1 MVNIVYYRRVID
13 MYIKIVRLL
22 LKIEKWFLNRF
33 IYKDT
38 LEYED
43 YLYTIKDHENN
54 MERIYH
60 ESQM

>member
-1 MVNIVYYRRVID
+1 

-22 LKIEKWFLNRF
+22 LKIEQLLLDRF
-33 IYKDT
+33 IYKDS
-38 LEYED
+38 LVYED
-43 YLYTIKDHENN
+43 YFYAIKEHKNN

>member
-1 MVNIVYYRRVID
+1 

-22 LKIEKWFLNRF
+22 LKIEKLLLDRF
-33 IYKDT
+33 IHKDT

-43 YLYTIKDHENN
+43 YIYAIKDHKNN

>member
-1 MVNIVYYRRVID
+1 

-22 LKIEKWFLNRF
+22 LKIEKQFLNRF
-33 IYKDT
+33 IHKDT

-43 YLYTIKDHENN
+43 YFYTIKDHENN